1 MAGTSNYPGS
11 LDNFSASSPANLG
24 DDDST
29 ARNHAERHDDLEAAM
44 EAVQG
49 ELGVDPAGASTTVAE
64 RLAALPTL
72 SDATPQ
78 PPGSAAAGVAT
89 AATRGDH
96 VHAAQDLSGLVPN
109 SLVTAKGDL
118 IAASASGTPD
128 NLAVGTDGQ
137 VLVADSGE
145 TLGVRWSTPAD
156 PDPIPLI
163 LALS

>member
-1 MAGTSNYPGS
+1 MTVRAIKVWNA
-11 LDNFSASSPANLG
+11 SASAW
-24 DDDST
+24 
-29 ARNHAERHDDLEAAM
+29 E
-44 EAVQG
+44 
-49 ELGVDPAGASTTVAE
+49 GV
-64 RLAALPTL
+64 
-72 SDATPQ
+72 
-78 PPGSAAAGVAT
+78 GVEVPSI
-89 AATRGDH
+89 D
-96 VHAAQDLSGLVPN
+96 GLM
-109 SLVTAKGDL
+109 SSSIVTAKGDL